1 MQMAVSTRRWTIADW
16 ERLPRDGNRYE
27 VVAGELFVTPM
38 PTPGHQIVVQRLW
51 EALIPYVRRWG
62 LGSVFAAGV
71 DVFVGADEVVEPDLA
86 VFGVPEEALPKRWKD
101 APTPILVAEVRSEST
116 WRRDVG
122 PKRHLYTSGRINV
135 YWIVDREERTV
146 RVVQP
151 DLADAVIADVLRWHP
166 AGAGEPLEVELSGIF
181 R

>member
-1 MQMAVSTRRWTIADW
+1 MHMAISTRRWTIAEW

-38 PTPGHQIVVQRLW
+38 PAPGHQIVVQRLW
-51 EALIPYVRRWG
+51 EALLPYVRRWG

-71 DVFVGADEVVEPDLA
+71 DLFFGADEVAEPDLA

-101 APTPILVAEVRSEST
+101 APAPILVAEVRSDST

-122 PKRHLYTSGRINV
+122 PKRRLYTSRRIAV
-135 YWIVDREERTV
+135 YWMVDPEERTV
-146 RVVQP
+146 RVVRPGWP
-151 DLADAVIADVLRWHP
+151 DEMVTDALRWHP
-166 AGAGEPLEVELSGIF
+166 AGAGDPLEIALSAIF
-181 R
+181 P